1 MSQSRVAIL
10 FSNIRQLELASLDI
24 AHSASASNQRAVV
37 TSLLFRDLVITDSR
51 CVFPSFIRNIFV
63 TIKYFWPAPG
73 TS

>member
-24 AHSASASNQRAVV
+24 AHSATASNQRAVV

-51 CVFPSFIRNIFV
+51 CVFQLILVEIFL
-63 TIKYFWPAPG
+63 
-73 TS
+73 

>member
-1 MSQSRVAIL
+1 MSQSRVALL

-51 CVFPSFIRNIFV
+51 CVFPSLVEIFFV